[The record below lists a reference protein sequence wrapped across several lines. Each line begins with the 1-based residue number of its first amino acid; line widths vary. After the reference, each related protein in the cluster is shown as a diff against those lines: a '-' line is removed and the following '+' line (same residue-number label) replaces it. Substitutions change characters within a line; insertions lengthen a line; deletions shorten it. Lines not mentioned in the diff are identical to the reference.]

1 MLYAFMDGNRSS
13 DSWTTGY
20 RLIRFLHK
28 IKVMVIDIMISSM
41 VCAPLYDSAFL
52 FRSFLFCSYL
62 NVRKPNSV
70 DTVSKHKYFKMSK
83 IIPCRL
89 ACETKDVCIF
99 ICILWIFLY
108 FCSLIIQKEII
119 SFSCTSR
126 EKNLLG
132 PKQFS
137 TYNNLIL

>member
-1 MLYAFMDGNRSS
+1 MLYAFMDAMVTEVQIVGRQV
-13 DSWTTGY
+13 TVQ
-20 RLIRFLHK
+20 RFLHK
-28 IKVMVIDIMISSM
+28 IKVMVMTSSM

-108 FCSLIIQKEII
+108 FCSLKIQKEII

-126 EKNLLG
+126 EKNILG